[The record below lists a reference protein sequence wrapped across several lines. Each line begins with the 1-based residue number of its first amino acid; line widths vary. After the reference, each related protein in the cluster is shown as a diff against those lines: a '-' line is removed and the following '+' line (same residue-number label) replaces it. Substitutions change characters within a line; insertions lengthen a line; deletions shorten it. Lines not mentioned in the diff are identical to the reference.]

1 MVKAMAMVG
10 SSMWIC
16 GSGSGVSALVTVS
29 PMVMPS
35 TPAMAR
41 MSPGQ
46 PMVSSTR
53 FSPSKE

>member
-10 SSMWIC
+10 SSMWMG
-16 GSGSGVSALVTVS
+16 GSGAGVSALVTVS

-41 MSPGQ
+41 MLPGT

-53 FSPSKE
+53 LSPSNE